1 MTTVKK
7 AIYWILGEKAGR
19 VVVGSWNWL
28 WGIPIEAGGQAAV
41 EVAEE
46 SLRSMQSSVQKLAEA
61 VSMQM
66 AAYAQAKH
74 KYEAKARE
82 LEMAER
88 QALVAQRNGNQ
99 AAARLA
105 MTKALQIEQLL
116 PQLEAQVHQTE
127 EFVNASRAKLER
139 ERVKLEAYKTD
150 LQNMKDATE
159 IDRALTAAAKVN
171 SDLNIDSA
179 RSQFEQAKAAVQRR
193 SLRDRAYAELSENPA
208 EQTNAELEKMTLDD
222 EVSRRLQALERQ
234 ELESLPEPSDISLP
248 MVFPNLET
256 TSTVDTSEE

>member
-1 MTTVKK
+1 MKK

-46 SLRSMQSSVQKLAEA
+46 SLRSMQGSVQKLAEV
-61 VSMQM
+61 VSLQV
-66 AAYAQAKH
+66 AAYGRAKQ

-82 LEMAER
+82 LDVAER

-105 MTKALQIEQLL
+105 MTKALQIEKLL
-116 PQLEAQVHQTE
+116 PQLEEQVHQTE
-127 EFVNASRAKLER
+127 EFVTASRAKLDR
-139 ERVKLEAYKTD
+139 ERLKLEAYKTD
-150 LQNMKDATE
+150 LQNMKDAAE

-171 SDLNIDSA
+171 SDLDIDSA
-179 RSQFEQAKAAVQRR
+179 RAQFEQAKSAVQRR

-208 EQTNAELEKMTLDD
+208 EQLNAELEQMTLDD
-222 EVSRRLQALERQ
+222 EVSRRLQALERE
-234 ELESLPEPSDISLP
+234 ELESLPESSDLSLP
-248 MVFPNLET
+248 VVFPKYET
-256 TSTVDTSEE
+256 TSTVDTSED